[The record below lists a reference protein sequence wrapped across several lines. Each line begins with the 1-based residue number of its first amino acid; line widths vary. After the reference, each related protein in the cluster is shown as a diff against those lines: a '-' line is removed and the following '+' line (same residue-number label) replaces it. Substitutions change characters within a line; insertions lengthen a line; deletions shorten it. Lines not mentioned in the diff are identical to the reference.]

1 VNEIVVKEHFKLRY
15 CERVLGMDGTDKSE
29 LQQYIAEND
38 NTLTKAC
45 TELYEESVFVWTG
58 QINDFPVS
66 SFHMKENFIL
76 VVGIKPPVSLVTLF
90 PVDFGFPEKTNQ
102 GVAKDLLAE
111 IEKHRAKL
119 DKSREKCREQVEQ
132 KQMELDNT
140 ARELKLIEDQAKILR
155 QRQYLLNEEIKQLDS
170 EPSLIEKEID
180 KYAVQLI
187 NSLGFKL
194 DQMSL
199 RNGKRR

>member
-1 VNEIVVKEHFKLRY
+1 MNETVVKEHFKLRY
-15 CERVLGMDGTDKSE
+15 CERVLGMEGMDKSE

-38 NTLTKAC
+38 LSITKAC
-45 TELYEESVFVWTG
+45 TKPFEESVFVWAG

-66 SFHMKENFIL
+66 NFRMKD
-76 VVGIKPPVSLVTLF
+76 GIVMVTDLKNPVSLITLY

-102 GVAKDLLAE
+102 RVAKDLLAE

-155 QRQYLLNEEIKQLDS
+155 QRQHLLNEEIKQLDS
-170 EPSLIEKEID
+170 EPGLVEKEID
-180 KYAVQLI
+180 KYAIQLV